1 MLMDLFSQFFDD
13 TREIKVAFAHY
24 SFHSESIFNTQCYN
38 KLLYLQEGSSKHHF
52 KDKLSITN
60 F

>member
-1 MLMDLFSQFFDD
+1 MVMDLFSWFFDD

-24 SFHSESIFNTQCYN
+24 SFHSESTLNVQCYN
-38 KLLYLQEGSSKHHF
+38 KLLYLREEGSKYHF
-52 KDKLSITN
+52 KDRLSMQN